1 MSHRRMLTLCLALLC
16 VLPLAAKDKKKK
28 VLLTDDVL
36 QAKSVYVFVDPSAG
50 VDAADPLANRT
61 ARLDVEN
68 AIRKWGRFEL
78 AADPYNADL
87 VIMVRKGSGKMAR
100 ATISGIPV
108 NNEPVMMQS
117 PMPGG
122 TPDNRPV
129 NQSPTSDPWNP
140 QRMDGPTPQIE
151 AGNPDDM
158 FAVFRGHRYSPT
170 EAPAVWR
177 YLAKNALQGPDV
189 PAVEEFRKIIAKAE
203 KQREDKP

>member
-1 MSHRRMLTLCLALLC
+1 MSHRRMLVLCLALLC

-61 ARLDVEN
+61 ARLDVED
-68 AIRKWGRFEL
+68 AIRKWGRFGL
-78 AADPYNADL
+78 ATDPYYADI
-87 VIMVRKGSGKMAR
+87 VIEIRRGNEKVAK
-100 ATISGIPV
+100 ATIGGVPV

-122 TPDNRPV
+122 MPDNRPV

-140 QRMDGPTPQIE
+140 QRTYGPAPQLE
-151 AGNPDDM
+151 VGSPDDM

-177 YLAKNALQGPDV
+177 YSAKNALQGPSV
-189 PAVEEFRKIIAKAE
+189 RAVEEFRKVIEKEE
-203 KQREDKP
+203 KQRADKP